1 MANDFL
7 SALFNAISNSSGSGG
22 NNWSDNAKKNSSA
35 QKNSSTQKK
44 NNNGSSSNSNG
55 SSQKSQA
62 SVKSTTDTSDKSSS
76 STVSTSTP
84 KASSSKTANSFSPN
98 TSNTVDTSDLYQATP
113 SDIASA
119 ATKLNHDVENITD
132 GIFGIRQA
140 NADNMDTSTGE
151 WTEPYTNEDGKEV
164 QKNNKTGEERATD
177 AQVHKNV
184 ENDPGVWD
192 RYTEEQ
198 LHKLQSPDGTDDPS
212 LVYYD
217 SEKVRKFAKAIF
229 ENDESLTADDA
240 IRKAIEDYEDLYEAT
255 YGKSPDE
262 SSDDSTNSND
272 STKKSSDGRSTLKYV
287 DRTKEWI
294 DNSEVGQAYLKSL
307 PSSIQKEYKRDG
319 AWAIIRTMEDAAYG
333 HALNSKQ
340 YTDLMNYVD
349 SSGGTAVQ
357 DNIDAYKDYDGK
369 GTSIDLNGDGK
380 LTEDEVDAWNTWSRE
395 NNTDSDATTW
405 YNGKANVDEQH
416 TQAYQNYESSYIANL
431 YANLLEGQDG
441 PTMTTNEDGSIV
453 LSDGDNY
460 YDLTATQAEMLD
472 NLITKDNYKDFQA
485 TDNDALMDAK
495 GYWTDAYQNFNNLMS
510 ADKMLNANYK
520 KDSNGSYSVNTDRFG
535 NLSDEAVA
543 NMINTLDGTTYG
555 VTSYA
560 NAKDY
565 KTASDSTDSFDQI
578 INAFSNWGAGSTQSS
593 DPSRQIIKGTYNPDT
608 VSDSIGKLYSGEDL
622 SYDDVYNLMG
632 EDGVT
637 YQDGTGALYTTT

>member
-35 QKNSSTQKK
+35 QKKNSNSS
-44 NNNGSSSNSNG
+44 SSKSND

-62 SVKSTTDTSDKSSS
+62 SVKSTTNTSDKSSS

-84 KASSSKTANSFSPN
+84 KASSSKTSNSFSPN

-119 ATKLNHDVENITD
+119 AMSLNHDVEEFTD
-132 GIFGIRQA
+132 GIFGTRQA
-140 NADNMDTSTGE
+140 HADNMDTSTGE

-164 QKNNKTGEERATD
+164 QKNNKTGEERASD

-184 ENDPGVWD
+184 ENNPRAWD
-192 RYTEEQ
+192 QYTDER
-198 LHKLQSPDGTDDPS
+198 LHELQNPNGTDDPNY
-212 LVYYD
+212 VYYD
-217 SEKVRKFAKAIF
+217 SATVRKFAKAIF
-229 ENDESLTADDA
+229 RNDESLTPDEA
-240 IRKAIEDYEDLYEAT
+240 ISKAIEDYEDLYKEI
-255 YGKSPDE
+255 YGKSYDG
-262 SSDDSTNSND
+262 SSDDSTNSDD

-307 PSSIQKEYKRDG
+307 PSSIRKEYKRDG

-441 PTMTTNEDGSIV
+441 PTMTTNEDGSVV

-460 YDLTATQAEMLD
+460 YDLTATQAEMLN

-485 TDNDALMDAK
+485 TDNEALMDAK

-520 KDSNGSYSVNTDRFG
+520 KDSNGSYSVNTDRSG

-543 NMINTLDGTTYG
+543 NMINTLNGTTYG
-555 VTSYA
+555 VASSADATNYG
-560 NAKDY
+560 
-565 KTASDSTDSFDQI
+565 TASDSDDWFTIAYNFLSNKNAVGTGQEVDS
-578 INAFSNWGAGSTQSS
+578 
-593 DPSRQIIKGTYNPDT
+593 SRKAIKGTYNPDT
-608 VSDSIGKLYSGEDL
+608 VSDSIGKLYNGEDL

-637 YQDGTGALYTTT
+637 YQDGTGVLYTTT